1 MSVTTH
7 VPRTTSL
14 LAASA
19 LGLGLL
25 GLTGPT
31 AYADPTAAPEAVS
44 AERVTAAE
52 RCVQTTQA
60 VSKAKRAL
68 RRAQR
73 ADHRRAAKVARAER
87 RLEKR
92 RARRNAACTA
102 ATGQQVLS
110 EVQQAQLA
118 LGGLDTALLAGLLP
132 GEAADGLTSL
142 LAQLRAELERI
153 AADVAD
159 GGSWGDFEALLAD
172 LDDLAPTDLAT
183 LLESLTASLG
193 SLEASGQSLT
203 PLLDLLLAGLPEGG
217 ALPGDLDDLAGLLA
231 TVVDALSGLGP
242 DASPAELQALVA
254 ALLDGLPD
262 LTDGLDTEAADL
274 GVLLD
279 LVSALASL
287 GELDLTGADPAAQ
300 LATLLDA
307 VLGMLDPGDQLGQ
320 LQDLLDLGALE
331 DLIGLIGSLLPRA

>member
-132 GEAADGLTSL
+132 GEPGSE
-142 LAQLRAELERI
+142 LR
-153 AADVAD
+153 
-159 GGSWGDFEALLAD
+159 LAD
-172 LDDLAPTDLAT
+172 DAQVGRAFGAVFRSAFHIYRLRDLM
-183 LLESLTASLG
+183 
-193 SLEASGQSLT
+193 
-203 PLLDLLLAGLPEGG
+203 AGARIFE
-217 ALPGDLDDLAGLLA
+217 
-231 TVVDALSGLGP
+231 
-242 DASPAELQALVA
+242 ELI
-254 ALLDGLPD
+254 
-262 LTDGLDTEAADL
+262 E
-274 GVLLD
+274 
-279 LVSALASL
+279 
-287 GELDLTGADPAAQ
+287 
-300 LATLLDA
+300 
-307 VLGMLDPGDQLGQ
+307 
-320 LQDLLDLGALE
+320 
-331 DLIGLIGSLLPRA
+331 